1 MTLPPQR
8 LDQYGLEEV
17 SNLFSSPRKPSPLKH
32 VLNVSGLTPSPALST
47 RKTPRASLPRSVSP
61 RKTGISGTARRSHGV
76 SIHAL
81 SKESEDGDFVGHEHE
96 DENVNALPSSPTR
109 ANHSARRYTEALDNT
124 PLRDITSRNTPG
136 SRDKSTWDKLIQEE
150 PAIAASIEDEFEAPR
165 DRSDEGQGALDY
177 QAGNEDEGP
186 VVGDDDEYPMQLDQ
200 ELAANVDPPV
210 PFDDDE
216 VDQTFEPESAFPQRT
231 TANSR
236 RKRKSDLEVPTSSP
250 AIKRVRREGPPKASR
265 LVSEQP
271 VEVDSQD
278 TLAESSN
285 APSQPKKKARGRPPL
300 AAKST
305 NSKAFSKY
313 PKELP
318 DVVDRIKAR
327 PNPPKSLHILRRE
340 TPADDGVQLTRSG
353 RVSFK
358 PLAYWRN
365 EQCVYGGSP
374 SGAGLKDGARFPLN
388 SIKEIIRMEEVAEPL
403 GGKKSKKRKG
413 RGTRS
418 KSRATEAES
427 SDSESDGERVD
438 PDAEPWETEVG
449 TLRGRVSVWDA
460 EVQQPIDEEE
470 EIEIAYAPG
479 AIATSVVN
487 VKSGSGP
494 SFKYAKLLGNKFMG
508 VGLVD
513 LEPGGIKRP
522 KNSRKMHMSFFV
534 VKGRVTVDV
543 GPAGGEESGSWS
555 RFSIGKGGFWQ
566 VPRGEFQLV

>member
-1 MTLPPQR
+1 M
-8 LDQYGLEEV
+8 
-17 SNLFSSPRKPSPLKH
+17 SNLFSSPRKPSPLKY
-32 VLNVSGLTPSPALST
+32 VLNASGLTPPPALST
-47 RKTPRASLPRSVSP
+47 RKTPRASLPRSASP
-61 RKTGISGTARRSHGV
+61 RKTGISGTARRSNGV
-76 SIHAL
+76 NIHAL
-81 SKESEDGDFVGHEHE
+81 SRGSEDVESDGLEHE
-96 DENVNALPSSPTR
+96 NENEAVLPSSPTR
-109 ANHSARRYTEALDNT
+109 ANHSARRYTEALDTT
-124 PLRDITSRNTPG
+124 PLRDITSRNTSA

-165 DRSDEGQGALDY
+165 EPSDQEEGDVDY
-177 QAGNEDEGP
+177 RLGDVDEGP
-186 VVGDDDEYPMQLDQ
+186 ILGDGDQHPAQQEQ
-200 ELAANVDPPV
+200 ELATNMEPPIQS
-210 PFDDDE
+210 DDEE
-216 VDQTFEPESAFPQRT
+216 VDQTFEPEPAFPQRT

-236 RKRKSDLEVPTSSP
+236 RKRKSDFEVPTSSP
-250 AIKRVRREGPPKASR
+250 VVKRVRRESPPKAAR
-265 LVSEQP
+265 IVSEQP
-271 VEVDSQD
+271 VEVNSQE
-278 TLAESSN
+278 TLAESSK
-285 APSQPKKKARGRPPL
+285 APSQPKKKPRGRLPL

-305 NSKAFSKY
+305 NSKASSKY

-327 PNPPKSLHILRRE
+327 PNPPKSLHIIRRE

-353 RVSFK
+353 RVSFR

-365 EQCVYGGSP
+365 EQCIYGGSP
-374 SGAGLKDGARFPLN
+374 SSAGLKDGARFPLN

-403 GGKKSKKRKG
+403 GRKKSKKRKG
-413 RGTRS
+413 RDTRS
-418 KSRATEAES
+418 KSQATEAGS

-470 EIEIAYAPG
+470 EIEIAYAPA

-487 VKSGSGP
+487 VKSGSAP

-534 VKGRVTVDV
+534 VKGRVMVNV
-543 GPAGGEESGSWS
+543 GPVGGEESGSWS